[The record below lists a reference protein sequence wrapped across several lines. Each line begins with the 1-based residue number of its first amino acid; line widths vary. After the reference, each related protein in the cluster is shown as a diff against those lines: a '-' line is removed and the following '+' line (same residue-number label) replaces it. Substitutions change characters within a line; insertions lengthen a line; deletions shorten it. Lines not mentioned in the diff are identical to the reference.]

1 MYDLTTIAQQSG
13 ANPAPAAAQPVRT
26 AASLVAMIERVSEAI
41 ESETAGIRQGSGFDI
56 KASNARKSR
65 HLYELSK
72 AFKSVE
78 DVKQVAGH
86 ADALRRLRDR
96 LAANERAIQ
105 AHMSAVSEIADL
117 LQNAIQ
123 HAEADGTY
131 SASGYA
137 AAGAR

>member
-1 MYDLTTIAQQSG
+1 MYDLTTIAQQSTT
-13 ANPAPAAAQPVRT
+13 NQAPAAAQPVRT

-78 DVKQVAGH
+78 DVKQVAGP